1 MWELGRGGRGG
12 GEGTKERER
21 GVTVGQKQMQAGYAK
36 RWGRGVV

>member
-1 MWELGRGGRGG
+1 MWELGRGER